1 MGEKQGL
8 SAHIQD
14 SIAFLAITSSSFLKL
29 IRGCVK
35 PDILTTDAVYR
46 VIKAC
51 YVYYDLTR
59 EAPGDHIV
67 DVLEDELKGVDKSKK
82 ELVYHFV
89 DRISQM
95 RAPNLDYV
103 VSKLSEFTKTREF
116 ELAAVEFVKLVE
128 RGEFDKA
135 ELRMHQ
141 ALRAGIEREDKGCE
155 HFIDPDTEEEMG
167 EELLTMG
174 LEHFDSLRKFHREEL
189 VCILGGYKGK
199 KSWAC
204 SHIGKQGLMRGLNV
218 LHLSHE
224 NSLKETRWRY
234 DRMFGSL
241 ASADYYPNRPVI
253 IQYMDENSNRLK
265 QYEEVRPNIL
275 DSAARKAARK
285 TMRRFGGRLI
295 IKKYPMGSCDMREV
309 ERQLD
314 YLERYENF
322 VPDVFINDYPDIMKP
337 MDGTKPTRDQL
348 NETYI
353 HHKRLVDERKMLGVV
368 PSQATRAAIRSKKL
382 GMKDF
387 AEDIRKLANID
398 TAIGVCQTDVQADN
412 GLGTLYVV
420 AARVGKMDC
429 GCGIVMN
436 LDIGQFASGSYVV
449 KLGVKVAEEKDDSD
463 KDE

>member
-1 MGEKQGL
+1 MGERQGL

-14 SIAFLAITSSSFLKL
+14 SIAFFAITSSAFLKL
-29 IRGCVK
+29 IRTCVR

-59 EAPGDHIV
+59 QAPGDHIV

-82 ELVYHFV
+82 ELVYHFI
-89 DRISQM
+89 DRVSQM
-95 RAPNLDYV
+95 RAPNIDYV
-103 VSKLSEFTKTREF
+103 ISKLSEFTKTREF
-116 ELAAVEFVKLVE
+116 EMAAVDFVRLVE
-128 RGEFDKA
+128 RGEFTKA
-135 ELRMHQ
+135 ELRMHK
-141 ALRAGIEREDKGCE
+141 ALKAGVEREDKGCE
-155 HFIDPDTEEEMG
+155 HLIDPDTEEDVG
-167 EELLTMG
+167 EEILTMG
-174 LEHFDSLRKFHREEL
+174 LKHFDTFRKFHREEL

-204 SHIGKQGLMRGLNV
+204 IHIGRQALLNGLNV

-241 ASADYYPNRPVI
+241 ASEDYWPDRLVPV
-253 IQYMDENSNRLK
+253 QYLDEATGRLRQK
-265 QYEEVRPNIL
+265 EMLRPNVL
-275 DSAARKAARK
+275 DSAARKQARK

-295 IKKYPMGSCDMREV
+295 IKKYPMGSCDMREA
-309 ERQLD
+309 ERLLD

-322 VPDVFINDYPDIMKP
+322 VPDLFINDYPDIMKP
-337 MDGTKPTRDQL
+337 LDGTKPTRDQL
-348 NETYI
+348 NESYI
-353 HHKRLVDERKMLGVV
+353 YHKRLVDERKMLGIV

-382 GMKDF
+382 TMKDF

-398 TAIGVCQTDVQADN
+398 TAIGVCQTDVQADI

-420 AARVGKMDC
+420 AARRGKMDC

-436 LDIGQFASGSYVV
+436 LDVGQFASDSFPV
-449 KLGVKVAEEKDDSD
+449 KLGVRVADEEDDSD
-463 KDE
+463 RDE